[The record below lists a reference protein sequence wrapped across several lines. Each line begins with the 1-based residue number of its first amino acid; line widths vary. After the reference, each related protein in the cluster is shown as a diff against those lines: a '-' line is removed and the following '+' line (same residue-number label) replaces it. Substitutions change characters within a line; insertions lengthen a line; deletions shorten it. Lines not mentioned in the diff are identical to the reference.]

1 VVIELLADSAE
12 ENVEYHEEV
21 EDVLLVL
28 HTSSPAWISQLGLYS
43 ELEGKHELNQK
54 LPGCSTYLAACM
66 HGCHGQN
73 EPVLSKLWSAL
84 GLPTAGAGKWTP
96 LEMVVALFGLLGFA
110 WKADMAK
117 ALNLRL
123 DELLPTAAAANED
136 DDHQWNPS
144 LGAWTSAQVLHMA
157 SGRHQ
162 QYKQLVHTNLEQEQ
176 DTLVLTIAMVVVV
189 QEKLRQQAD
198 AYLTTFEHE
207 ASALDEV
214 LPSAFKILTQLTDQC
229 TMRNA

>member
-28 HTSSPAWISQLGLYS
+28 HTSSPAWITQ
-43 ELEGKHELNQK
+43 LEGNQHELNQSSK

-66 HGCHGQN
+66 YGCHGQN

-110 WKADMAK
+110 WKADVVK
-117 ALNLRL
+117 ALNLRP
-123 DELLPTAAAANED
+123 DELLPTAAATSED

-162 QYKQLVHTNLEQEQ
+162 QYKQLVHTYLEQEEE
-176 DTLVLTIAMVVVV
+176 TLVPTIAMVVVV

-214 LPSAFKILTQLTDQC
+214 LLLSAPFS
-229 TMRNA
+229 NATN